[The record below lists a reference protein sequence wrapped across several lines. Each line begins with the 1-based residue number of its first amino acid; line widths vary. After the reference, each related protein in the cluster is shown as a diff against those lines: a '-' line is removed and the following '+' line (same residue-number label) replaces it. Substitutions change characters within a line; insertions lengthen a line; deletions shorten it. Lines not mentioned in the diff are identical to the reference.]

1 MSIADTIVAEFDHET
16 TTTRKFL
23 ERTPAA
29 AAGWK
34 PHEKSMTLGQL
45 AAHLANLPSW
55 GGSMLLLPE
64 LDIAPVGQPP
74 LKGPDFQSTEALLAT
89 FDRNVAEART
99 ILAGM
104 SDEEYGRPW
113 TLLAGG
119 QQVFTIPRL
128 AVARTYV
135 LNHLIHHRGQ
145 YSVYL
150 RLQDVPVPGSY
161 GPSADETGM

>member
-1 MSIADTIVAEFDHET
+1 MSIADAIVAEFDRET
-16 TTTRKFL
+16 ATTRKFL

-55 GGSMLLLPE
+55 GGPMLLLPE

-74 LKGPDFQSTEALLAT
+74 LKGPDFQSTEALLVA
-89 FDRNVAEART
+89 FDRNVAEARAV
-99 ILAGM
+99 LAAM
-104 SDEEYGRPW
+104 SDEEYMRPW
-113 TLLAGG
+113 TLLVGG
-119 QQVFTIPRL
+119 QQAFTLPRL
-128 AVARTYV
+128 AVARSYI

-161 GPSADETGM
+161 GPSADEAGM